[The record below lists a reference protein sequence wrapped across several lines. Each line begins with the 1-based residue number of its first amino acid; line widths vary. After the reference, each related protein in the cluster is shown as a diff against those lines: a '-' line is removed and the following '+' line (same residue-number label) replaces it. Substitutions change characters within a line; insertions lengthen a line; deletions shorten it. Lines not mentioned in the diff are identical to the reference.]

1 MIVLDTTVLVYAV
14 GVDHPL
20 REPSRQLV
28 AAIGAGTLSAT
39 TTVEVIQELAHVRA
53 RRLDRNDAAQLASDY
68 TRLLGPLLLVTE
80 QHLRSGLD
88 LWKRHSALGCFDAV
102 MAAAAMSSGAT
113 LVSADKAFG
122 RIRGLTHRM
131 PDARGV
137 ARLLADQ

>member
-28 AAIGAGTLSAT
+28 NAIGEGTVSAT

-53 RRLDRNDAAQLASDY
+53 RRLDRTDAAQIAGDY
-68 TRLLGPLLLVTE
+68 ARLLGPLLLVTE

-88 LWKRHSALGCFDAV
+88 LWRRYSALGCFDAV
-102 MAAAAMSSGAT
+102 LAAAAMAADAT
-113 LVSADKAFG
+113 LVSADKAFS
-122 RIRGLTHRM
+122 RVRGLRHAV

-137 ARLLADQ
+137 ARLLG